1 MTDTTKPKVRTTTA
15 AVVTLTIEISNVGSW
30 GPDCQIEQVYRQAR
44 EAARRRVSKA
54 FDGDRHISIV
64 GVPNIRCITTDMDVK
79 S

>member
-1 MTDTTKPKVRTTTA
+1 MTEINKPKVRTSTS

-30 GPDCQIEQVYRQAR
+30 GPDCQIDQVYRQAR
-44 EAARRRVSKA
+44 EAARMRISKA
-54 FDGDRHISIV
+54 FNGDRYIAIV